1 MDAADLKAFSD
12 ELIRRA
18 KDELGSMVEAAR
30 KERML
35 SKAEV
40 KELFGVCDATLWHW
54 DRKGIL
60 KPVKT
65 GNKVLYP
72 EHEVRK
78 ALGQRNQ
85 NPMSLWKKTIL
96 FPLGYIS
103 CARKA
108 YRGIPAEVRALS
120 GGLYGCFVFHCICSR
135 YGQYLVSPFHDR
147 VGQPS
152 HSLCGTGWPAQLRQD
167 TSVASGGSPAAQ
179 TG

>member
-1 MDAADLKAFSD
+1 MPVTFAPSFYIGTLALLFSIRPQKPSEPGRNPVNMEELFNILSEGKAHVRVEMDAADLKAFSD

-54 DRKGIL
+54 DKKGIL

-72 EHEVRK
+72 EYEVRK

-85 NPMSLWKKTIL
+85 IL
-96 FPLGYIS
+96 
-103 CARKA
+103 
-108 YRGIPAEVRALS
+108 
-120 GGLYGCFVFHCICSR
+120 
-135 YGQYLVSPFHDR
+135 
-147 VGQPS
+147 
-152 HSLCGTGWPAQLRQD
+152 
-167 TSVASGGSPAAQ
+167 
-179 TG
+179 

>member
-1 MDAADLKAFSD
+1 MPVTFAPSFYIGTLALLFSIRPQKPSEPGRNPVNMEELFNILSEGKAHVRVEMDAADLKAFSD

-35 SKAEV
+35 SKTEV

-54 DRKGIL
+54 DKKGIL

-72 EHEVRK
+72 EYEVRK

-85 NPMSLWKKTIL
+85 IL
-96 FPLGYIS
+96 
-103 CARKA
+103 
-108 YRGIPAEVRALS
+108 
-120 GGLYGCFVFHCICSR
+120 
-135 YGQYLVSPFHDR
+135 
-147 VGQPS
+147 
-152 HSLCGTGWPAQLRQD
+152 
-167 TSVASGGSPAAQ
+167 
-179 TG
+179 

>member
-1 MDAADLKAFSD
+1 MALLFSIRPQKPSEPGRKPVCMEDLFKNLKAFSD

-72 EHEVRK
+72 EYEVRK

-85 NPMSLWKKTIL
+85 IL
-96 FPLGYIS
+96 
-103 CARKA
+103 
-108 YRGIPAEVRALS
+108 
-120 GGLYGCFVFHCICSR
+120 
-135 YGQYLVSPFHDR
+135 
-147 VGQPS
+147 
-152 HSLCGTGWPAQLRQD
+152 
-167 TSVASGGSPAAQ
+167 
-179 TG
+179 

>member
-1 MDAADLKAFSD
+1 MPVTFAPSFYIGTLALLFSIRPQKPSEPGRKPVCMEDLFNILSEGKAHVRVEMDAADLKAFSD

-72 EHEVRK
+72 EYEVRK

-85 NPMSLWKKTIL
+85 IL
-96 FPLGYIS
+96 
-103 CARKA
+103 
-108 YRGIPAEVRALS
+108 
-120 GGLYGCFVFHCICSR
+120 
-135 YGQYLVSPFHDR
+135 
-147 VGQPS
+147 
-152 HSLCGTGWPAQLRQD
+152 
-167 TSVASGGSPAAQ
+167 
-179 TG
+179 

>member
-1 MDAADLKAFSD
+1 MPSFCVGTVALLFSIRPQKPSEPGRNPVNMEELFNILSEGKTHVRVEMDAADLKAFSD

-72 EHEVRK
+72 EYEVCK

-85 NPMSLWKKTIL
+85 IL
-96 FPLGYIS
+96 
-103 CARKA
+103 
-108 YRGIPAEVRALS
+108 
-120 GGLYGCFVFHCICSR
+120 
-135 YGQYLVSPFHDR
+135 
-147 VGQPS
+147 
-152 HSLCGTGWPAQLRQD
+152 
-167 TSVASGGSPAAQ
+167 
-179 TG
+179 

>member
-1 MDAADLKAFSD
+1 MLSFKMKPFGYLKRKWRNCFRRTEQSSDVISIIYSRRENLKKAWYVQNLHIPRIMVVEKGLPSGRKPVCMEELFNILSEGKVHVRVEMDAADLKAFSD

-54 DRKGIL
+54 DKKGIL

-85 NPMSLWKKTIL
+85 IL
-96 FPLGYIS
+96 
-103 CARKA
+103 
-108 YRGIPAEVRALS
+108 
-120 GGLYGCFVFHCICSR
+120 
-135 YGQYLVSPFHDR
+135 
-147 VGQPS
+147 
-152 HSLCGTGWPAQLRQD
+152 
-167 TSVASGGSPAAQ
+167 
-179 TG
+179 

>member
-1 MDAADLKAFSD
+1 MPVTFAPSFYIGTLALLFSIRPQKPSEPGRKPVCMEELFNILSEGKAHVRVEMDAADLKAFSD

-72 EHEVRK
+72 EYEVRK

-85 NPMSLWKKTIL
+85 IL
-96 FPLGYIS
+96 
-103 CARKA
+103 
-108 YRGIPAEVRALS
+108 
-120 GGLYGCFVFHCICSR
+120 
-135 YGQYLVSPFHDR
+135 
-147 VGQPS
+147 
-152 HSLCGTGWPAQLRQD
+152 
-167 TSVASGGSPAAQ
+167 
-179 TG
+179 